1 MYIGST
7 LTKSLIRMKTVSIVP
22 FNRPFQATASALGL
36 ALCVT
41 LLSSCNSPGQRS
53 GQDSAEQAAENVQ
66 PSLSQVWKTDSV
78 FTGSESTLYDEQNKV
93 IYVSCGNTK
102 PWEKDGDGFIA
113 LLNPDGSVKE
123 MNWVDGLHAPKGM
136 ALVNGKLYVADV
148 DEIKIIDVKG
158 ATVEKS
164 IPVQGAKSLNDVAT
178 DGTTIYF
185 TDSGAGRVHSLDQNG
200 IVEILIDDAEG
211 INGVECHGGNLYTLD
226 KEGLKAYDLTQ
237 LEPELLS
244 TAVTG
249 GDGLVILNNT
259 TFIASR
265 WAGEIY
271 LIKGSESTLLLDTK
285 AEKSNTAD
293 IGYIPDEQLV
303 LVPTFMKNEVAA
315 YKLEY

>member
-1 MYIGST
+1 M
-7 LTKSLIRMKTVSIVP
+7 KKTV
-22 FNRPFQATASALGL
+22 NTQRPVSLLSSVLGL
-36 ALCVT
+36 GLCIAVV
-41 LLSSCNSPGQRS
+41 SSCNSPGQRS
-53 GQDSAEQAAENVQ
+53 GEGGDADTTANVE
-66 PSLSQVWKTDSV
+66 PALTQVWKTDSV
-78 FTGSESTLYDEQNKV
+78 FTGSESTLYDPQNQV
-93 IYVSCGNTK
+93 IYVTCGNTK

-113 LLNPDGSVKE
+113 VLNPDGSVKE

-136 ALVNGKLYVADV
+136 ALVNGKLYVADI
-148 DEIKIIDVKG
+148 DEIKVIDVAG
-158 ATVEKS
+158 ATIEKS
-164 IPVQGAKSLNDVAT
+164 IPVQEAKSLNDVAT

-185 TDSGAGRVHSLDQNG
+185 TDSGAGKVHSLNQDG

-211 INGVECHGGNLYTLD
+211 INGVESHDGNLYTLD
-226 KEGLKAYDLTQ
+226 KEGLKVYDLTRLQ
-237 LEPELLS
+237 PELITS
-244 TAVTG
+244 SVTG
-249 GDGLVILNNT
+249 GDGLVILNDT

-265 WAGEIY
+265 WAGEVY